1 MMEYQPRKTAVMFAV
16 AGVVLGVMLVVFVLV
31 VGVRRYLAPLPPVQ
45 FEQVE
50 WPSQVAGSSPA
61 VAWPARGSAAVLIEG
76 IGTVGVHAD
85 DKPRP
90 LASVVKI
97 MTALV
102 ILEAHPLRPGEQG
115 STVKITAADVAAY
128 RAAVAD
134 DQSAVLVVEGEE
146 LTEYQLLEGLLLPS
160 ANNFA
165 DLLARWDAGSTQAFV
180 VKMNARAAA
189 LGMADTRYVDPSGND
204 PASTGTARDQL
215 LLAQVAMRNEI
226 FSEIVA
232 QPQTMLP
239 AVGTVY
245 NVNALIGSGGVIGV
259 KTGSGPESGGC
270 FVVAATATVGG
281 QPVRVFGAVLGTLL
295 LSDAFKASQEL
306 IKAAIAAPREV
317 QVVAPGQQVGELTT
331 AWGATVPVVA
341 ASSASVPAWGG
352 LPIRTEVVV
361 TPPASGTVVGTTV
374 GTLAV
379 EVGPNKRSVSVQT
392 AEALE
397 GPGWWWRLTR

>member
-1 MMEYQPRKTAVMFAV
+1 MEYKPRSTAVMLTV
-16 AGVVLGVMLVVFVLV
+16 TGVVLVAMLVVSVLV

-45 FEQVE
+45 FEQAE
-50 WPSQVAGSSPA
+50 LPSQVAGSSPA

-76 IGTVGVHAD
+76 IGIIGVHAD

-90 LASVVKI
+90 LASVVKV

-102 ILEAHPLRPGEQG
+102 ILEAHPLRSGEKG
-115 STVKITAADVAAY
+115 PTVKITAADVAAY

-134 DQSAVLVVEGEE
+134 DQSAVLVVDGQG

-165 DLLARWDAGSTQAFV
+165 DILARWDAGSTRSFAD
-180 VKMNARAAA
+180 KMNARAAA
-189 LGMADTRYVDPSGND
+189 LGMTDTRYVDPSGND

-215 LLAQVAMRNEI
+215 LLAQAAMRNEI
-226 FSEIVA
+226 FAEIVA
-232 QPQTMLP
+232 LPQTVLP

-245 NVNALIGSGGVIGV
+245 NVNALIGSGGIIGV
-259 KTGSGPESGGC
+259 KTGSGPEAGGC
-270 FVVAATATVGG
+270 FVVAANATVGG
-281 QPVRVFGAVLGTLL
+281 QPVRVFGAVLGTPL
-295 LSDAFKASQEL
+295 LSDAFRASQEL
-306 IKAAIAAPREV
+306 IKAAIAAPRDV

-331 AWGATVPVVA
+331 AWGARVPVVA

-352 LPIRTEVVV
+352 LPLRTEVAV
-361 TPPASGTVVGTTV
+361 TPPASGTAVGATV
-374 GTLAV
+374 GTLVV
-379 EVGPNKRSVSVQT
+379 EVGPSKRSVSVQT
-392 AEALE
+392 AETLE

>member
-1 MMEYQPRKTAVMFAV
+1 MEYQPRKTAFAL
-16 AGVVLGVMLVVFVLV
+16 AATGVVIVVLLVMLVVS
-31 VGVRRYLAPLPPVQ
+31 VRRYLAPLPPVQ
-45 FEQVE
+45 FEQAE

-61 VAWPARGSAAVLIEG
+61 VAWPAQGSAAVLIEG

-90 LASVVKI
+90 LASVVKM

-165 DLLARWDAGSTQAFV
+165 DILARWDAGSIHAFV
-180 VKMNARAAA
+180 DKMNARAAA
-189 LGMADTRYVDPSGND
+189 LGMTDTRYVDPSGNA

-215 LLAQVAMRNEI
+215 LLAQAAMRNDI
-226 FSEIVA
+226 FAEIVA
-232 QPQTMLP
+232 QPQTVLP
-239 AVGTVY
+239 VVGTVY

-259 KTGSGPESGGC
+259 KTGSGPEAGGC

-306 IKAAIAAPREV
+306 IKAAIAAPRDV
-317 QVVAPGQQVGELTT
+317 QVVAPGQEVGELTT

-341 ASSASVPAWGG
+341 ASSASLPAWAG
-352 LPIRTEVVV
+352 LPIRTEVAV
-361 TPPASGTVVGTTV
+361 TPPAAGAGVGSTV

-379 EVGPNKRSVSVQT
+379 KVGPNQRSVSVQT